1 MSQGLTR
8 LGVALL
14 LAAGVA
20 VPVPGHAF
28 DGGSPAR
35 ERRHPEQT
43 ADFWRSVHDPG
54 YARSRILVRHGV
66 ERLTHAIRALVHD
79 PHMPQV
85 GRAHVENAIVR
96 LHLAHARAPRDPEAL
111 YILAMTRI
119 LWRDQDAG
127 GRLGAEDED
136 TLALLEKLRR
146 LDPEYQAARVA
157 FELGILYTRARDFE
171 RAADEYDRCLNR
183 ILLPTEGDP
192 RYRSPEDVL
201 ADRLFGPVPAP
212 TVHYNL
218 GDVTM
223 ARRDLPRAIAQYRRA
238 IEEGRRSG
246 RQFRTV
252 LLSHWGL
259 AAALDRF
266 GEHAAALEHARE
278 AVRLD
283 DEPMAV
289 LHLSSV
295 FFEPSHDLHYYEA
308 LGHTVLADRA
318 AEERGGEAEDET
330 RSALKAAAAS
340 WQQFLSEGGDQSP
353 WADLALKH
361 LDEVEDRLDAMNR

>member
-1 MSQGLTR
+1 N
-8 LGVALL
+8 AL
-14 LAAGVA
+14 
-20 VPVPGHAF
+20 
-28 DGGSPAR
+28 
-35 ERRHPEQT
+35 
-43 ADFWRSVHDPG
+43 
-54 YARSRILVRHGV
+54 
-66 ERLTHAIRALVHD
+66 
-79 PHMPQV
+79 
-85 GRAHVENAIVR
+85 VR
-96 LHLAHARAPRDPEAL
+96 LHLAHARAPRDPETL
-111 YILAMTRI
+111 YLLAMARI
-119 LWRDQDAG
+119 LWRDPDAG
-127 GRLGAEDED
+127 GRLEAEDEE
-136 TLALLEKLRR
+136 TLALLEKLRH

-171 RAADEYDRCLNR
+171 GAADEYDRCLNR
-183 ILLPTEGDP
+183 ILLTTEGER
-192 RYRSPEDVL
+192 RYRTPEDVL

-223 ARRDLPRAIAQYRRA
+223 ARGDLPRAIAQYRRA

-295 FFEPSHDLHYYEA
+295 FFEPSYDLHYYEA
-308 LGHTVLADRA
+308 LGHTALANRA
-318 AEERGGEAEDET
+318 AEKRGGEAEDET
-330 RSALKAAAAS
+330 RSALSAAAAS
-340 WQQFLSEGGDQSP
+340 WQQFLSEGGDQSA
-353 WADLALKH
+353 WADLARKH
-361 LDEVEDRLDAMNR
+361 LDETRARLADEDDR